1 MRKRQYKPKTKILN
15 LDKDLGLSEDIN
27 IEVWTDPSRQACI
40 ELLTIFGRQNSD
52 GIKKMSDED
61 AQKLDDTYFH
71 YANMILVDCDITG
84 VSFATPAK
92 TKEAFDNENLPW
104 GIFHMALM
112 VYLSQLMDEYQVL
125 KNALRRV
132 KELANSG
139 KEKSTN
145 EEEE

>member
-40 ELLTIFGRQNSD
+40 ELLTIFGRQNSS
-52 GIKKMSDED
+52 GIKEMSDED
-61 AQKLDDTYFH
+61 ARKLDDTYFH